1 MSVCDKRIIK
11 INKYFLKEIINK
23 NKYKVID
30 KYLIWPS
37 VLKTQ
42 LRIALL
48 KIKIYNKH
56 YITSQKNIE
65 LSHIDSCN
73 WPLFKV
79 QNILQITYKVL

>member
-56 YITSQKNIE
+56 YITLQVKKILNCLI
-65 LSHIDSCN
+65 LIPVIDRSSK
-73 WPLFKV
+73 FK
-79 QNILQITYKVL
+79 ISYK